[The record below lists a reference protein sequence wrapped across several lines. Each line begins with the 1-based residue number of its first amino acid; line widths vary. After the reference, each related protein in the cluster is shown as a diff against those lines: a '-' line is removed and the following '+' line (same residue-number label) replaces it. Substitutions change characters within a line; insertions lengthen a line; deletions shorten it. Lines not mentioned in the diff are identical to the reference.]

1 MSNTIRK
8 RSKRSRHIRVFLLFG
23 CLLTAIFI
31 LFVSMAGRKEFTI
44 PHKLGLE
51 LIGPFQTAISKVSN
65 YAGSIW
71 DKYTD
76 LLNVREENEQLRQ
89 ELLQYKTANIEYR
102 EAVATNVRLQ
112 KLLELKESLPP
123 PTLSAEIVGKDPSL
137 WFRTF
142 TINRGSSDGVQKGM
156 PVVTVEGVVG
166 QVLTSS
172 PNYSKVLLATDP
184 NSAIDVIIQ
193 KNRSQGIIR
202 GAGESYDLLYILKNA
217 DVEKG
222 DAIVTSGM
230 GGIFPKGLPVGAVSW
245 VQKSKRGMFQNIRI
259 KPAVDFSKLEYLL
272 VILQEENLAED
283 TFQ

>member
-184 NSAIDVIIQ
+184 NSAIEVITQ
-193 KNRSQGIIR
+193 KTRVQGIVK
-202 GAGESYDLLYILKNA
+202 GSGPETFNLHYVLKSA
-217 DVEKG
+217 EVEKG
-222 DAIVTSGM
+222 DYVLTSGL
-230 GGIFPKGLPVGAVSW
+230 GGVFPKGLMVGTVAEIT
-245 VQKSKRGMFQNIRI
+245 KSRRGMFQNIEI
-259 KPAVDFSKLEYLL
+259 KPAVDFSQLEYLIIIMKKYSL
-272 VILQEENLAED
+272 TED
-283 TFQ
+283 

>member
-1 MSNTIRK
+1 LSNTIRK

-184 NSAIDVIIQ
+184 NSAIEVITQ
-193 KNRSQGIIR
+193 KTRVQGIVK
-202 GAGESYDLLYILKNA
+202 GSGPETFNLHYVLKSA
-217 DVEKG
+217 EVEKG
-222 DAIVTSGM
+222 DYVLTSGL
-230 GGIFPKGLPVGAVSW
+230 GGVFPKGLMVGTVAEIT
-245 VQKSKRGMFQNIRI
+245 KSRRGMFQNIAV
-259 KPAVDFSKLEYLL
+259 KPAVDFSQLEYLIIIMKKYSL
-272 VILQEENLAED
+272 TED
-283 TFQ
+283 

>member
-1 MSNTIRK
+1 LDNTIRK
-8 RSKRSRHIRVFLLFG
+8 REKRFRHLRVFLLFG
-23 CLLTAIFI
+23 CLLTAILI
-31 LFVSMAGRKEFTI
+31 LFISMAGRKEFTA

-51 LIGPFQTAISKVSN
+51 VIGPFQTAISKVSN
-65 YAGSIW
+65 YVGGFW
-71 DKYTD
+71 GKYNG
-76 LLNVREENEQLRQ
+76 LLDVREENEQLRQ

-123 PTLSAEIVGKDPSL
+123 PTLTAEIVGKDPSL

-184 NSAIDVIIQ
+184 NSAIEVITQ
-193 KNRSQGIIR
+193 KTRVQGIVKGLGR
-202 GAGESYDLLYILKNA
+202 DAFGLHYVLKSGE
-217 DVEKG
+217 VVKG
-222 DAIVTSGM
+222 DYVLTSGL
-230 GGIFPKGLPVGAVSW
+230 GGVFPKGLMVGTVSE
-245 VQKSKRGMFQNIRI
+245 VMKSRRGMFQTIEI
-259 KPAVDFSKLEYLL
+259 EPAVDFSQLEYLIIIMKKYSL
-272 VILQEENLAED
+272 TEE
-283 TFQ
+283 

>member
-1 MSNTIRK
+1 MDNTIRK
-8 RSKRSRHIRVFLLFG
+8 RSKRSSHLRVFLLFG
-23 CLLTAIFI
+23 CLFTAILI
-31 LFVSMAGRKEFTI
+31 LFISMAGRKEFTV

-65 YAGSIW
+65 YAGSVW
-71 DKYTD
+71 GKYTA

-89 ELLQYKTANIEYR
+89 ELLQYKAANIEYR

-123 PTLSAEIVGKDPSL
+123 PTLSAEIVGKDPSI

-184 NSAIDVIIQ
+184 NSAIEVITQ
-193 KNRSQGIIR
+193 NTRVQGIVK
-202 GAGESYDLLYILKNA
+202 GQGPEAFTLHYVLKSA
-217 DVEKG
+217 EVEKG
-222 DAIVTSGM
+222 DYVMTSGL
-230 GGIFPKGLPVGAVSW
+230 GGVFPKGLMVGTVSEIT
-245 VQKSKRGMFQNIRI
+245 KSRRGMFQNIEI
-259 KPAVDFSKLEYLL
+259 KPAVDFSQLEYLIIIMKKYSL
-272 VILQEENLAED
+272 TED
-283 TFQ
+283 

>member
-1 MSNTIRK
+1 
-8 RSKRSRHIRVFLLFG
+8 
-23 CLLTAIFI
+23 
-31 LFVSMAGRKEFTI
+31 MAGRKEFTI

-184 NSAIDVIIQ
+184 NSAIEVITQ
-193 KNRSQGIIR
+193 KTRVQGIVK
-202 GAGESYDLLYILKNA
+202 GSGPETFNLHYVLKSA
-217 DVEKG
+217 EVEKG
-222 DAIVTSGM
+222 DYVLTSGL
-230 GGIFPKGLPVGAVSW
+230 GGVFPKGLMVGTVAEIT
-245 VQKSKRGMFQNIRI
+245 KSRRGMFQNIAI
-259 KPAVDFSKLEYLL
+259 KPAVDFSQLEYLIIIMKKYSL
-272 VILQEENLAED
+272 TED
-283 TFQ
+283 

>member
-1 MSNTIRK
+1 
-8 RSKRSRHIRVFLLFG
+8 
-23 CLLTAIFI
+23 
-31 LFVSMAGRKEFTI
+31 MAGRKEFTI

-184 NSAIDVIIQ
+184 NSAIEVITQ
-193 KNRSQGIIR
+193 KTRVQGIVK
-202 GAGESYDLLYILKNA
+202 GSGPETFNLHYVLKSA
-217 DVEKG
+217 EVEKG
-222 DAIVTSGM
+222 DYVLTSGL
-230 GGIFPKGLPVGAVSW
+230 GGVFPKGLMVGTVAEIT
-245 VQKSKRGMFQNIRI
+245 KSRRGMFQNIAV
-259 KPAVDFSKLEYLL
+259 KPAVDFSQLEYLIIIMKKYSL
-272 VILQEENLAED
+272 TED
-283 TFQ
+283 